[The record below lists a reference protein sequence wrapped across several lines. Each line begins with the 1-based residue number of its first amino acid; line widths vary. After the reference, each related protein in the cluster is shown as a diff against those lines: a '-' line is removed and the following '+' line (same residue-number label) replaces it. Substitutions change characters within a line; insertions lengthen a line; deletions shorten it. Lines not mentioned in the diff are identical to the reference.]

1 MNGRL
6 IILWVVVGAP
16 LAWGITKTLENALIE
31 RGEDFFAV
39 LAPQRGAAPGADA
52 AAAFAH

>member
-16 LAWGITKTLENALIE
+16 LAWGITKTLENALKL
-31 RGEDFFAV
+31 F
-39 LAPQRGAAPGADA
+39 
-52 AAAFAH
+52 H